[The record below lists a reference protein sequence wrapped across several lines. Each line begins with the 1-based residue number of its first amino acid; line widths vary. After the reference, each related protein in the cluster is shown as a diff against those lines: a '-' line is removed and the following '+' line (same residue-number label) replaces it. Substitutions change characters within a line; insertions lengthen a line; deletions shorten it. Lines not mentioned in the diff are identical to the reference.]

1 MKTWHQR
8 TEERLACVRRATES
22 DVVALA
28 YVERQS
34 GYSQWVLATGNKRDR
49 YKRIVLRAGKGLAG
63 KVISSGRS
71 YLIESYSPKRG
82 TDPAEYPIM
91 LAESLTSALVVPIAG
106 ENRILGVLLIGQ
118 RTPRTFS
125 PDLIAQVE
133 QVAGHF
139 KPEVLTARY
148 QEGEI

>member
-1 MKTWHQR
+1 MKTGHQR
-8 TEERLACVRRATES
+8 TAERLACVRRITES

-28 YVERQS
+28 YVQRQS
-34 GYSQWVLATGNKRDR
+34 GSTHWFLASGNKSDR

-63 KVISSGRS
+63 KVISSGRP
-71 YLIESYSPKRG
+71 YCIDSYSPKRG

-91 LAESLTSALVVPIAG
+91 LAESLAAALVVPIVG
-106 ENRILGVLLIGQ
+106 ENCILGVLLIGQ

-133 QVAGHF
+133 QVAGLF
-139 KPEVLTARY
+139 QADVERKE
-148 QEGEI
+148 